1 MRVREV
7 VPDRGHDHDVSE
19 PEGRAWLE
27 TVYASDRARFVRLNM
42 IASLTGAAAGADGT
56 SNTLTSPTDRAI
68 LGIIR
73 AWADVVVVGAATV
86 RAERYLLP
94 RRARLAI
101 VTATGDLGSH
111 RLHGAG
117 DRVLLVTP
125 QSRAEIVRDRA
136 GLLQAELLP
145 VPGDGELDPRAIVDA
160 LAARDL
166 GRIVCEGGPTLA
178 ARFAAAGVI
187 DEYCVTIAPVLE
199 SAGHAILPL
208 AERVDTD
215 VAGMLVDEA
224 AFSYLRLR
232 PRRSGPDV
240 AASG

>member
-7 VPDRGHDHDVSE
+7 VPDHGRDYDVTE
-19 PEGRAWLE
+19 AAGRAWLE
-27 TVYASDRARFVRLNM
+27 TVYAGDDARFVRLNM
-42 IASLTGAAAGADGT
+42 IASLTGAAVGADGT
-56 SNTLTSPTDRAI
+56 SDTLTSPTDRTI

-73 AWADVVVVGAATV
+73 ARADVVLVGAATV

-101 VTATGDLGSH
+101 VTATGELGSH

-117 DRVLLVTP
+117 DRVLLVAP
-125 QSRAEIVRDRA
+125 EDRA
-136 GLLQAELLP
+136 DAVRARADLPRAQLVP
-145 VPGDGELDPRAIVDA
+145 VPGGGDLDPHAIIDA
-160 LAARDL
+160 LAVRDL

-187 DEYCVTIAPVLE
+187 DEYCITVAPVLE
-199 SAGHAILPL
+199 AAGPAILPL
-208 AERVDTD
+208 AESIATD

-232 PRRSGPDV
+232 PRQSGPDG
-240 AASG
+240 AASR